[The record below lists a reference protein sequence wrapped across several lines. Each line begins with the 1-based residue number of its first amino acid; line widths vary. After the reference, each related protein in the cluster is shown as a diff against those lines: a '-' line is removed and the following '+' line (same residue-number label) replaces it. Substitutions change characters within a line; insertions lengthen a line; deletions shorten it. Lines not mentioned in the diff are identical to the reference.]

1 MNFTMPDF
9 LPVLPEMVL
18 LGLICLILLVDLF
31 MAEHQ
36 RIVTWLMAQA
46 TLVVVFILTLFVA
59 TLGER
64 ATFGGSFVLD
74 PLAIALKLALLL
86 TLFMVLLY
94 GRDYLNDRGLLRG
107 ELLLLMLF
115 ALLGMM
121 VMVSSGSLL
130 TLYLGLELQ
139 ALSLYALV
147 ALQRESSPS
156 TEAAMKYFVLGAMAS
171 AMLLYGM
178 SIIYGVTGTIDL
190 AEIQSRIASG
200 SHDVILVFGLIFII
214 VGVAFKL
221 GVVPFHMWVPDVY
234 HGAPTAISQF
244 LSTAPKLAAF
254 AMTVRLIAEGLA
266 PLQESWQPILI
277 LIAVL
282 SLAIGNIVAIA
293 QSNLKRMLAYSGISH
308 MGFMLI
314 GILAGT
320 PEGVAASLFYT
331 LVYVV
336 MGLAGFG
343 LILLMARSGFEAE
356 NLDDYR
362 GLNQRSPW
370 LALMVMLVMFS
381 MAGVPPFLGF
391 WAKFAVLSAAVE
403 VGLTSLA
410 VIAVLFSVI
419 GAFYYLR
426 IIKLVYFDAPQSD
439 QPPLT
444 PSQGM
449 QIIFSGN
456 ALTVLAMGAFP
467 ASLLA
472 WCATVVVGQ
481 V

>member
-1 MNFTMPDF
+1 MNFTLPDF
-9 LPVLPEMVL
+9 LPALPEMVL

-31 MAEHQ
+31 ISDRH
-36 RIVTWLMAQA
+36 RIVTWLLAQA
-46 TLVVVFILTLFVA
+46 AVVVVFIFTLFTL

-64 ATFGGSFVLD
+64 TTFGGSFVLD
-74 PLAIALKLALLL
+74 PLAITLKLALLA
-86 TLFMVLLY
+86 TIFVILLY
-94 GRDYLNDRGLLRG
+94 GRDYLRDRGLLRG
-107 ELLLLMLF
+107 ELILLMLF

-147 ALQRESSPS
+147 ALQRESVPS

-190 AEIQSRIASG
+190 AEIQSRIAVG
-200 SHDVILVFGLIFII
+200 SNDLILVFGLIFII

-234 HGAPTAISQF
+234 HGAPTAVSQF

-254 AMTVRLIAEGLA
+254 AMAVRLIAEGLA
-266 PLQESWQPILI
+266 PLHESWQPILI

-331 LVYVV
+331 MVYVV

-343 LILLMARSGFEAE
+343 LILLLARSGFEAE
-356 NLDDYR
+356 NLNDYR

-391 WAKFAVLSAAVE
+391 WAKFAVLSAAVD

-410 VIAVLFSVI
+410 VVAVLFSVI

-426 IIKLVYFDAPQSD
+426 IIKLVYFDAPASD

-444 PSQGM
+444 PSISM
-449 QIIFSGN
+449 QVIFSGN
-456 ALTVLAMGAFP
+456 ALSVIAMGAFP
-467 ASLLA
+467 ATLLA
-472 WCATVVVGQ
+472 WCSRVVVGG
-481 V
+481 